1 MFRRVT
7 TSFMRPVSVSLP
19 ACARGALAATH
30 PAPLPLAPL
39 RQLTTSL
46 WRPVLASSPVSASF
60 SPLGVPHCCRNI
72 ITVNVHAPSAQ
83 SGNDFR
89 AEVRRNEEIAA
100 AKFNRMVQAE
110 IKLGVVPPPGRRMKR
125 YSRYVKPKER
135 RRVAGKTLPAPPLP
149 PLQATA
155 SSTHRPAL
163 RRASKEMEGLQGP
176 DGQLC
181 VLDPV
186 PQETRHALEQTGR
199 RSVPLCRPTLLC
211 IAIGS
216 CVLCGM
222 CGLPPACV
230 ASAPRLSIARAASRK
245 PVPRGRWGGGHMFNF
260 TIKLERPNR
269 SNPTAPHTQG
279 AITPDSQHKWSLPT
293 AHVHTRLCV
302 RTVSAPPRPI
312 HACFAAFVYVAIHPA
327 SEVTP
332 RPLGRC

>member
-1 MFRRVT
+1 
-7 TSFMRPVSVSLP
+7 MRPVSVSLP

-199 RSVPLCRPTLLC
+199 RSVPLSPHSSLHRHRVVCALWYVWAAARLCSERPSPLH
-211 IAIGS
+211 
-216 CVLCGM
+216 
-222 CGLPPACV
+222 
-230 ASAPRLSIARAASRK
+230 RASR
-245 PVPRGRWGGGHMFNF
+245 
-260 TIKLERPNR
+260 ESQAR
-269 SNPTAPHTQG
+269 SP
-279 AITPDSQHKWSLPT
+279 WSLG
-293 AHVHTRLCV
+293 R
-302 RTVSAPPRPI
+302 RT
-312 HACFAAFVYVAIHPA
+312 YV
-327 SEVTP
+327 
-332 RPLGRC
+332 